1 MHRHPLP
8 CRCLP
13 HRHRTARLP
22 TMATIGRAVAAA
34 VVAVV
39 AVAVVKLQAPQ
50 LGALATTLTACQA
63 NDLRLWLPQL
73 YPLPPPHLNHRP
85 TMRLVHLLVVLPA
98 RGRAWGRLHR
108 DQRGWMTAALSPR
121 ACMSSCR
128 RFGTWSACGPLWL
141 ASLPCRPRFQFRL
154 RSSHVFVC
162 VAVCCQATTRGT
174 ACRRRAAP
182 TQHVAPVWR
191 HRELGRRQ

>member
-1 MHRHPLP
+1 
-8 CRCLP
+8 
-13 HRHRTARLP
+13 
-22 TMATIGRAVAAA
+22 MATIGRAVAAA

-121 ACMSSCR
+121 ACMSSCQ
-128 RFGTWSACGPLWL
+128 RFVTWSACT
-141 ASLPCRPRFQFRL
+141 A
-154 RSSHVFVC
+154 
-162 VAVCCQATTRGT
+162 VAC
-174 ACRRRAAP
+174 
-182 TQHVAPVWR
+182 
-191 HRELGRRQ
+191 